1 MPGKDWRRERRERCM
16 GGGPRSVGEVEF
28 VEIEED
34 AAGVSE
40 PVGFG
45 VCGGGGEFVGGGVAL
60 ERAAEGF
67 ADFVGEGAGE
77 CVERG
82 GEV

>member
-1 MPGKDWRRERRERCM
+1 MPGKDWRRERREKCM

-40 PVGFG
+40 SVGFG
-45 VCGGGGEFVGGGVAL
+45 VGGGAGEFVWGGIAL
-60 ERAAEGF
+60 ERAVEGF
-67 ADFVGEGAGE
+67 ADFVG
-77 CVERG
+77 
-82 GEV
+82 